1 MSADLRDQQKVSV
14 SLTLLDWT
22 NCVVSIDVEAVGEL

>member
-14 SLTLLDWT
+14 SSTLLDWT
-22 NCVVSIDVEAVGEL
+22 DCFVSINVEAVGEL